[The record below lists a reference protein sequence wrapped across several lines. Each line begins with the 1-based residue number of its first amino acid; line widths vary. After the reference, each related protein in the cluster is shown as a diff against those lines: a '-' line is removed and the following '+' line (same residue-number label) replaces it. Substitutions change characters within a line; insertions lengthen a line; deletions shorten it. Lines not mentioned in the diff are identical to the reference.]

1 MNQQSLQA
9 STSAPVVVITGAS
22 AGIGRA
28 TAREFASRGARV
40 ALLARGREGLEAAA
54 REVEAAGGE
63 ALVLPVDVSDAA
75 EVEAAA
81 AAVEERWGGID
92 TTCTSPCRATMG
104 RTGASM
110 PGPGRPAGNPC
121 STGTAGCS
129 PWGRPWPPAS
139 G

>member
-40 ALLARGREGLEAAA
+40 APLARGREGLEAAA

-92 TTCTSPCRATMG
+92 IWINNAMATVFAPAEDIAPADFHRATDV
-104 RTGASM
+104 TYL
-110 PGPGRPAGNPC
+110 GPCGERSPPC
-121 STGTAGCS
+121 GG
-129 PWGRPWPPAS
+129 
-139 G
+139 